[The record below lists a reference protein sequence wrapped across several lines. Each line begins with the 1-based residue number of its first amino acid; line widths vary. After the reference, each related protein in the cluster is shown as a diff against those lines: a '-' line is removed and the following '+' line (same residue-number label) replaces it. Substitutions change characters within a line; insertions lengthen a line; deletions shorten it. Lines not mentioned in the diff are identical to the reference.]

1 MINYT
6 QAKVL
11 EVYNRNADVQEL
23 VVETN
28 NSQDRAVNYV
38 SFSGPAKKGDIVII
52 NTTAVDLN
60 LGSGGWHF
68 VMAVINNGRRKDMKK
83 GHIIKLNYTPCQY
96 KCITVEEQASRYH
109 KLFNTKTSIG
119 GMPVLI
125 GELHSM
131 LPPACCA
138 LKHLLGDKIKIT
150 YIKVEGAGL
159 PINYSYSVDRL
170 KEKGLLDKTITP
182 GNALGGD
189 LETVSIYNALLAAKH
204 VVKAD
209 ISIVTL
215 GPGVIGTSTKY
226 GFSGISLAEV
236 INATNFLKG
245 IPIYIPRI
253 SFCDGR
259 RRHHGIS
266 HHSVTLL
273 RDIVY
278 SPCIVPLPIINNKK
292 KFDLLLK
299 TIMPA
304 SIKKGHKL
312 FICCGGYIEDAMG
325 LYNVNTTTMGRGIH
339 QNREFFVTIGS
350 AVKYAKQVLDRGL
363 SQLKTPR

>member
-1 MINYT
+1 MINYA
-6 QAKVL
+6 QARVL
-11 EVYNRNADVQEL
+11 DVYNRNADVQEL

-28 NSQDRAVNYV
+28 NSQGRAVNYI
-38 SFSGPAKKGDIVII
+38 SFSGPVKKGDIVII

-68 VMAVINNGRRKDMKK
+68 VMAVVNNGHRQDTKK

-109 KLFNTKTSIG
+109 KVFNEKTSIG

-138 LKHLLGDKIKIT
+138 LKHLLGNKIKIA
-150 YIKVEGAGL
+150 YIMVEGACL

-170 KEKGLLDKTITP
+170 KEKGLLEKTITP

-189 LETVSIYNALLAAKH
+189 LETVSVYNALLAAKH
-204 VVKAD
+204 VAKAD

-215 GPGVIGTSTKY
+215 GPGIIGTSTKY

-236 INATNFLKG
+236 INATNSLKG

-253 SFCDGR
+253 SFCDAR
-259 RRHHGIS
+259 RRHYGIS

-278 SPCIVPLPIINNKK
+278 SPCIIPLPIINNRK
-292 KFDLLLK
+292 KFGLLLK
-299 TIMPA
+299 TIVPA
-304 SIKKGHKL
+304 TIKKGHKL
-312 FICCGGYIEDAMG
+312 FVCSGKYIEKAMK
-325 LYNVNTTTMGRGIH
+325 LYDVNTTTMGRGIH
-339 QNREFFVTIGS
+339 EDKEFFVAIGS
-350 AVKYAKQVLDRGL
+350 AAKYAIQVLEKGL
-363 SQLKTPR
+363 PHFKPPC